1 MQMKQGKSVLEAN
14 MAGKK
19 GLGIGMGE
27 LMGTAKATITR
38 GKANEII
45 KEELQEQ
52 PLEMDIDKV
61 SPNKEQPRK
70 NFSEDSL
77 QELSES
83 IRVHGVIEPL
93 IVAKRKDNKNHI
105 YYQIIA
111 GERRWRA
118 AKIAQL
124 KTVPV
129 IVKEYDDTQILEIAL
144 IENIQRED
152 LNPMDEAVS
161 ISNIIKLRG
170 YTQDEFANKFGKSRT
185 YVTNILGLLK
195 LPEDVKKMV
204 EKRTLSMSHAR
215 VLSKID
221 DEEKVVRLAKQVI
234 TDELS
239 VRELE
244 KITQDDKKEIEV
256 VKNKKSGY
264 DHKYRMYENIIM
276 DNLDTK
282 VRVSKKKIEIYFDG
296 VNELEE
302 ILSKM
307 NVKVEEE

>member
-1 MQMKQGKSVLEAN
+1 METKKKALG
-14 MAGKK
+14 K
-19 GLGIGMGE
+19 GLEQLFSNNVIDFE
-27 LMGTAKATITR
+27 NFEDTVVEENKKDVT
-38 GKANEII
+38 EIN
-45 KEELQEQ
+45 
-52 PLEMDIDKV
+52 IDEIR
-61 SPNKEQPRK
+61 SNPYQPRRTFDIETL
-70 NFSEDSL
+70 N
-77 QELSES
+77 ELAKS
-83 IRVHGVIEPL
+83 IEEYGVVQPV
-93 IVAKRKDNKNHI
+93 IVKKSIKG
-105 YYQIIA
+105 YELIA
-111 GERRWRA
+111 GERRTKA
-118 AKIAQL
+118 AKIAGL
-124 KTVPV
+124 KV
-129 IVKEYDDTQILEIAL
+129 IPAIIKDFDDQQMMEIAL

-152 LNPMDEAVS
+152 LNPIDEAVS

>member
-1 MQMKQGKSVLEAN
+1 METKKKALG
-14 MAGKK
+14 K
-19 GLGIGMGE
+19 GLEQLFSNNVIDFE
-27 LMGTAKATITR
+27 NFEDTVVEENKKDVT
-38 GKANEII
+38 EIN
-45 KEELQEQ
+45 
-52 PLEMDIDKV
+52 IDEIR
-61 SPNKEQPRK
+61 SNPYQPRRTFDTETL
-70 NFSEDSL
+70 N
-77 QELSES
+77 ELAKS
-83 IRVHGVIEPL
+83 IEEYGVVQPV
-93 IVAKRKDNKNHI
+93 IVKKSIKG
-105 YYQIIA
+105 YELIA
-111 GERRWRA
+111 GERRTKA
-118 AKIAQL
+118 AKIAGL
-124 KTVPV
+124 KV
-129 IVKEYDDTQILEIAL
+129 IPAIIKDFDDQQMMEIAL

-307 NVKVEEE
+307 NVTVEEE

>member
-1 MQMKQGKSVLEAN
+1 METKKKALG
-14 MAGKK
+14 K
-19 GLGIGMGE
+19 GLEQLFSNNVIDFDNFE
-27 LMGTAKATITR
+27 DAVIEENKKDVT
-38 GKANEII
+38 EINLDEI
-45 KEELQEQ
+45 RSN
-52 PLEMDIDKV
+52 PY
-61 SPNKEQPRK
+61 QPRRTFDTETL
-70 NFSEDSL
+70 N
-77 QELSES
+77 ELAKS
-83 IRVHGVIEPL
+83 IEEYGVVQPV
-93 IVAKRKDNKNHI
+93 IVKKSIKG
-105 YYQIIA
+105 YELIA
-111 GERRWRA
+111 GERRTKA
-118 AKIAQL
+118 AKIAGL
-124 KTVPV
+124 KV
-129 IVKEYDDTQILEIAL
+129 IPAIIKDFDDQQMMEIAL

>member
-1 MQMKQGKSVLEAN
+1 METKKKALG
-14 MAGKK
+14 K
-19 GLGIGMGE
+19 GLEQLFSNNVIDFE
-27 LMGTAKATITR
+27 NFEDTVVEENKKDVT
-38 GKANEII
+38 EIN
-45 KEELQEQ
+45 
-52 PLEMDIDKV
+52 IDEIR
-61 SPNKEQPRK
+61 SNPYQPRRTFDTETL
-70 NFSEDSL
+70 N
-77 QELSES
+77 ELAKS
-83 IRVHGVIEPL
+83 IEEYGVVQPV
-93 IVAKRKDNKNHI
+93 IVKKSIKG
-105 YYQIIA
+105 YELIA
-111 GERRWRA
+111 GERRTKA
-118 AKIAQL
+118 AKIAGL
-124 KTVPV
+124 KVIPA
-129 IVKEYDDTQILEIAL
+129 IVKDFDDQQMMEIAL

-161 ISNIIKLRG
+161 INNIIKLRG

>member
-1 MQMKQGKSVLEAN
+1 
-14 MAGKK
+14 
-19 GLGIGMGE
+19 
-27 LMGTAKATITR
+27 
-38 GKANEII
+38 
-45 KEELQEQ
+45 
-52 PLEMDIDKV
+52 
-61 SPNKEQPRK
+61 
-70 NFSEDSL
+70 
-77 QELSES
+77 
-83 IRVHGVIEPL
+83 
-93 IVAKRKDNKNHI
+93 
-105 YYQIIA
+105 
-111 GERRWRA
+111 
-118 AKIAQL
+118 
-124 KTVPV
+124 
-129 IVKEYDDTQILEIAL
+129 
-144 IENIQRED
+144 
-152 LNPMDEAVS
+152 MDEAVS

-256 VKNKKSGY
+256 VKNKSGGY

>member
-1 MQMKQGKSVLEAN
+1 METKKKALG
-14 MAGKK
+14 K
-19 GLGIGMGE
+19 GLEQLFSNNVIDFE
-27 LMGTAKATITR
+27 NFEDTVVEENKKDVT
-38 GKANEII
+38 EIN
-45 KEELQEQ
+45 
-52 PLEMDIDKV
+52 IDEIR
-61 SPNKEQPRK
+61 SNPYQPRRTFDTETL
-70 NFSEDSL
+70 N
-77 QELSES
+77 ELAKS
-83 IRVHGVIEPL
+83 IEEYGVVQPV
-93 IVAKRKDNKNHI
+93 IVKKSIKG
-105 YYQIIA
+105 YELIA
-111 GERRWRA
+111 GERRTKA
-118 AKIAQL
+118 AKIAGL
-124 KTVPV
+124 KV
-129 IVKEYDDTQILEIAL
+129 IPAIIKDFDDQQMMEIAL

-152 LNPMDEAVS
+152 LNPIDEAVS

>member
-1 MQMKQGKSVLEAN
+1 METKKKALG
-14 MAGKK
+14 K
-19 GLGIGMGE
+19 GLEQLFSNNVIDFE
-27 LMGTAKATITR
+27 NFEDTVVEENKKDVT
-38 GKANEII
+38 EIN
-45 KEELQEQ
+45 
-52 PLEMDIDKV
+52 IDEIR
-61 SPNKEQPRK
+61 SNPYQPRRTFDTETL
-70 NFSEDSL
+70 N
-77 QELSES
+77 ELAKS
-83 IRVHGVIEPL
+83 IEEYGVVQPV
-93 IVAKRKDNKNHI
+93 IVKKSIKG
-105 YYQIIA
+105 YELIA
-111 GERRWRA
+111 GERRTKA
-118 AKIAQL
+118 AKIAGL
-124 KTVPV
+124 KV
-129 IVKEYDDTQILEIAL
+129 IPAIIKDFDDQQMMEIAL

-256 VKNKKSGY
+256 VENKKSGY

>member
-1 MQMKQGKSVLEAN
+1 METKKKALG
-14 MAGKK
+14 K
-19 GLGIGMGE
+19 GLEQLFSNNVIDFE
-27 LMGTAKATITR
+27 NFEDTVVEENKKDVT
-38 GKANEII
+38 EIN
-45 KEELQEQ
+45 
-52 PLEMDIDKV
+52 IDEIR
-61 SPNKEQPRK
+61 SNPYQPRRTFDTETL
-70 NFSEDSL
+70 N
-77 QELSES
+77 ELAKS
-83 IRVHGVIEPL
+83 IEEYGVVQPV
-93 IVAKRKDNKNHI
+93 IVKKSIKG
-105 YYQIIA
+105 YELIA
-111 GERRWRA
+111 GERRTKA
-118 AKIAQL
+118 AKIAGL
-124 KTVPV
+124 KV
-129 IVKEYDDTQILEIAL
+129 IPAIIKDFDDQQMMEIAL

-152 LNPMDEAVS
+152 LNPIDEAVS

-256 VKNKKSGY
+256 VKNKNGGY

>member
-1 MQMKQGKSVLEAN
+1 METKKKALG
-14 MAGKK
+14 K
-19 GLGIGMGE
+19 GLEQLFSNNVIDFDNFE
-27 LMGTAKATITR
+27 DTVIEENKKDVT
-38 GKANEII
+38 EINLDEI
-45 KEELQEQ
+45 RSN
-52 PLEMDIDKV
+52 PY
-61 SPNKEQPRK
+61 QPRK
-70 NFSEDSL
+70 TFDTETLN
-77 QELSES
+77 ELAKS
-83 IRVHGVIEPL
+83 IEEYGVVQPV
-93 IVAKRKDNKNHI
+93 IVKKSIKG
-105 YYQIIA
+105 YELIA
-111 GERRWRA
+111 GERRTKA
-118 AKIAQL
+118 AKIAGL
-124 KTVPV
+124 KV
-129 IVKEYDDTQILEIAL
+129 IPAIIKDFDDQQMMEIAL

-256 VKNKKSGY
+256 VKNKSGGY

>member
-1 MQMKQGKSVLEAN
+1 METKKKALG
-14 MAGKK
+14 K
-19 GLGIGMGE
+19 GLEQLFSNNVIDFE
-27 LMGTAKATITR
+27 NFEDTVVEENKKDVT
-38 GKANEII
+38 EIN
-45 KEELQEQ
+45 
-52 PLEMDIDKV
+52 IDEIR
-61 SPNKEQPRK
+61 SNPYQPRRTFDTETL
-70 NFSEDSL
+70 N
-77 QELSES
+77 ELAKS
-83 IRVHGVIEPL
+83 IEEYGVVQPV
-93 IVAKRKDNKNHI
+93 IVKKSIKG
-105 YYQIIA
+105 YELIA
-111 GERRWRA
+111 GERRTKA
-118 AKIAQL
+118 AKIAGL
-124 KTVPV
+124 KV
-129 IVKEYDDTQILEIAL
+129 IPAIIKDFDDQQMMEIAL

-152 LNPMDEAVS
+152 LNPMDEAIS

>member
-1 MQMKQGKSVLEAN
+1 METKKKALG
-14 MAGKK
+14 K
-19 GLGIGMGE
+19 GLEQLFSNNVIDFE
-27 LMGTAKATITR
+27 NFEDTVVEENKKDVT
-38 GKANEII
+38 EIN
-45 KEELQEQ
+45 
-52 PLEMDIDKV
+52 IDEIR
-61 SPNKEQPRK
+61 SNPYQPRRTFDTETL
-70 NFSEDSL
+70 N
-77 QELSES
+77 ELAKS
-83 IRVHGVIEPL
+83 IEEYGVVQPV
-93 IVAKRKDNKNHI
+93 IVKKSIKG
-105 YYQIIA
+105 YELIA
-111 GERRWRA
+111 GERRTKA
-118 AKIAQL
+118 AKIAGL
-124 KTVPV
+124 KV
-129 IVKEYDDTQILEIAL
+129 IPAIIKDFDDQQMMEIAL

-152 LNPMDEAVS
+152 LNPIDEAVS

-276 DNLDTK
+276 DNLDNK
-282 VRVSKKKIEIYFDG
+282 VRVSKNKIEIYFDG

>member
-1 MQMKQGKSVLEAN
+1 METKKKALG
-14 MAGKK
+14 K
-19 GLGIGMGE
+19 GLEQLFSNNVIDFE
-27 LMGTAKATITR
+27 NFEDTVVEENKKDVT
-38 GKANEII
+38 EIN
-45 KEELQEQ
+45 
-52 PLEMDIDKV
+52 IDEIR
-61 SPNKEQPRK
+61 SNPYQPRRTFDTETL
-70 NFSEDSL
+70 N
-77 QELSES
+77 ELAKS
-83 IRVHGVIEPL
+83 IEEYGVVQPV
-93 IVAKRKDNKNHI
+93 IVKKSIKG
-105 YYQIIA
+105 YELIA
-111 GERRWRA
+111 GERRTKA
-118 AKIAQL
+118 AKIAGL
-124 KTVPV
+124 KV
-129 IVKEYDDTQILEIAL
+129 IPAIIKDFDDQQMMEIAL

-264 DHKYRMYENIIM
+264 DHKYRMYEKIIM

>member
-1 MQMKQGKSVLEAN
+1 METKKKALG
-14 MAGKK
+14 K
-19 GLGIGMGE
+19 GLEQLFSNNVIDFE
-27 LMGTAKATITR
+27 NFEDTVVEENKKDVT
-38 GKANEII
+38 EIN
-45 KEELQEQ
+45 
-52 PLEMDIDKV
+52 IDEIR
-61 SPNKEQPRK
+61 SNPYQPRRTFDTETL
-70 NFSEDSL
+70 N
-77 QELSES
+77 ELAKS
-83 IRVHGVIEPL
+83 IEEYGVVQPV
-93 IVAKRKDNKNHI
+93 IVKKSIKG
-105 YYQIIA
+105 YELIA
-111 GERRWRA
+111 GERRTKA
-118 AKIAQL
+118 AKIAGL
-124 KTVPV
+124 KV
-129 IVKEYDDTQILEIAL
+129 IPAIIKDFDDQQMMEIAL

-221 DEEKVVRLAKQVI
+221 DEEKVLRLAKQVI

-256 VKNKKSGY
+256 VKNKSGGY

>member
-1 MQMKQGKSVLEAN
+1 METKKKALG
-14 MAGKK
+14 K
-19 GLGIGMGE
+19 GLEQLFSNNVIDFE
-27 LMGTAKATITR
+27 NFEDTVVEENKKDVT
-38 GKANEII
+38 EIN
-45 KEELQEQ
+45 
-52 PLEMDIDKV
+52 IDEIR
-61 SPNKEQPRK
+61 SNPYQPRRTFDTETL
-70 NFSEDSL
+70 N
-77 QELSES
+77 ELAKS
-83 IRVHGVIEPL
+83 IEEYGVVQPV
-93 IVAKRKDNKNHI
+93 IVKKSIKG
-105 YYQIIA
+105 YELIA
-111 GERRWRA
+111 GERRTKA
-118 AKIAQL
+118 AKIAGL
-124 KTVPV
+124 KV
-129 IVKEYDDTQILEIAL
+129 IPAIIKDFDDQQMMEIAL

-221 DEEKVVRLAKQVI
+221 DEEKVLRLAKQVI

>member
-1 MQMKQGKSVLEAN
+1 METKKKALG
-14 MAGKK
+14 K
-19 GLGIGMGE
+19 GLEQLFSNNVIDFE
-27 LMGTAKATITR
+27 NFEDTVVEENKKDVT
-38 GKANEII
+38 EIN
-45 KEELQEQ
+45 
-52 PLEMDIDKV
+52 IDEIR
-61 SPNKEQPRK
+61 SNPYQPRRTFDTETL
-70 NFSEDSL
+70 N
-77 QELSES
+77 ELAKS
-83 IRVHGVIEPL
+83 IEEYGVVQPV
-93 IVAKRKDNKNHI
+93 IVKKSIKG
-105 YYQIIA
+105 YELIA
-111 GERRWRA
+111 GERRTKA
-118 AKIAQL
+118 AKIAGL
-124 KTVPV
+124 KV
-129 IVKEYDDTQILEIAL
+129 IPAIIKDFDDQQMMEIAL

-307 NVKVEEE
+307 NVIVEEE

>member
-1 MQMKQGKSVLEAN
+1 METKKKALG
-14 MAGKK
+14 K
-19 GLGIGMGE
+19 GLEQLFSNNVIDFE
-27 LMGTAKATITR
+27 NFEDTVVEENKKDVT
-38 GKANEII
+38 EIN
-45 KEELQEQ
+45 
-52 PLEMDIDKV
+52 IDEIR
-61 SPNKEQPRK
+61 SNPYQPRRTFDTETL
-70 NFSEDSL
+70 N
-77 QELSES
+77 ELAKS
-83 IRVHGVIEPL
+83 IEEYGVVQPV
-93 IVAKRKDNKNHI
+93 IVKKSIKG
-105 YYQIIA
+105 YELIA
-111 GERRWRA
+111 GERRTKA
-118 AKIAQL
+118 AKIAGL
-124 KTVPV
+124 KV
-129 IVKEYDDTQILEIAL
+129 IPAIIKDFDDQQMMEIAL

-276 DNLDTK
+276 DNLDNK

>member
-1 MQMKQGKSVLEAN
+1 METKKKALG
-14 MAGKK
+14 K
-19 GLGIGMGE
+19 GLEQLFSNNVIDFE
-27 LMGTAKATITR
+27 NFEDTVVEENKKDVT
-38 GKANEII
+38 EIN
-45 KEELQEQ
+45 
-52 PLEMDIDKV
+52 IDEIR
-61 SPNKEQPRK
+61 SNPYQPRK
-70 NFSEDSL
+70 TFDTETLN
-77 QELSES
+77 ELAKS
-83 IRVHGVIEPL
+83 IEEYGVVQPV
-93 IVAKRKDNKNHI
+93 IVKKSIKG
-105 YYQIIA
+105 YELIA
-111 GERRWRA
+111 GERRTKA
-118 AKIAQL
+118 AKIAGL
-124 KTVPV
+124 KV
-129 IVKEYDDTQILEIAL
+129 IPAIIKDFDDQQMMEIAL